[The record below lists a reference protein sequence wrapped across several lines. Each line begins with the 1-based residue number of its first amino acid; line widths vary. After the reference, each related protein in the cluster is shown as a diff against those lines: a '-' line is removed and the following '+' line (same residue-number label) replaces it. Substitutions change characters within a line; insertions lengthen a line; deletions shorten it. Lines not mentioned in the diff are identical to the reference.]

1 MQEIEAQ
8 KWIEAILNEPFPIQY
23 EEALKDGV
31 ILCRVMNTL
40 SPGTITKINTSGAS
54 FKLMENISRYILFVT
69 ANNQTTNFVFPNF
82 FHKFFLV

>member
-1 MQEIEAQ
+1 MNDYFALYFLHIQVLCKRNSMQEIEAQ

-31 ILCRVMNTL
+31 LLCRVMNTL

-54 FKLMENISRYILFVT
+54 FKLMENISR
-69 ANNQTTNFVFPNF
+69 
-82 FHKFFLV
+82 